1 MGGIITVLLVDCV
14 VREIAANH
22 VDTVLAIEE
31 GGASSPWTDA
41 DMAAELGRPD
51 SCAVVA
57 LAHGRVMGWMCYR
70 VSPGA
75 RMVRLERLTVHP
87 AYRRVGVGSS
97 LLSMIECG
105 ARSINR
111 TCLAHVPERQLA
123 LCCLLRSRGWRA
135 FSVRRDTSGVR
146 DDRISF
152 TWIPAAPF

>member
-1 MGGIITVLLVDCV
+1 MLLADCV
-14 VREIAANH
+14 VREIAADH
-22 VDTVLAIEE
+22 VDTVIAIEE
-31 GGASSPWTDA
+31 GGAASPWTDA
-41 DMAAELGRPD
+41 DMAAELSHPD

-70 VSPGA
+70 ITPGA

-97 LLSMIECG
+97 LLSMIERG
-105 ARSINR
+105 ARSIGR

-123 LCCLLRSRGWRA
+123 LCCLLRARGWRA
-135 FSVRRDTSGVR
+135 FGSQRDGCGA
-146 DDRISF
+146 DNDRVSF